1 MRLEEVSSQEGH
13 LHFIHKK
20 GWDEEKYLSFDVDY
34 RIILKSNPS
43 HVDFPT
49 RGDVLLSKT
58 GREEED
64 KWLCIAVMERED
76 RSVHSLH
83 YTTTGDWKVLVEGLL
98 PRLRFQPKRSGN
110 ILNQRLVHCIRINL
124 CLLGSLL
131 ANSTLQQK
139 H

>member
-83 YTTTGDWKVLVEGLL
+83 YTTTGDWKVF
-98 PRLRFQPKRSGN
+98 RDWLRASCRGYGFNPNDPEIYS
-110 ILNQRLVHCIRINL
+110 IRDLFIVYE
-124 CLLGSLL
+124 
-131 ANSTLQQK
+131 
-139 H
+139 